1 MAANKT
7 KLTEVSVASF
17 VNALTEPTR
26 RLDAK
31 ALMKLMK
38 TPPARSQECGVRRY
52 RILLLF
58 TPGLVFPRSLGLG
71 HPQRRM
77 RDGRFGPSPHSRCS
91 YMATCQR
98 LLKT

>member
-38 TPPARSQECGVRRY
+38 TPPARSQ
-52 RILLLF
+52 
-58 TPGLVFPRSLGLG
+58 
-71 HPQRRM
+71 
-77 RDGRFGPSPHSRCS
+77 
-91 YMATCQR
+91 
-98 LLKT
+98 